1 MIVGLIYVLLT
12 LEPECKI
19 QTYPLKLRLFHGPNT
34 RGGSALST
42 QKIDLNVWSL
52 VWKQCECWGRK
63 RNLSSI
69 LLVSLAGLR
78 SKSACDRLTRVKQT

>member
-1 MIVGLIYVLLT
+1 MELIYFLLI
-12 LEPECKI
+12 LECKI
-19 QTYPLKLRLFHGPNT
+19 KTYPLKLRLFHGPNT

-52 VWKQCECWGRK
+52 GWKQCECWGGK

-69 LLVSLAGLR
+69 LGFSDY
-78 SKSACDRLTRVKQT
+78 SKK